1 MKRIALLLSVV
12 CLAASAQSPPSTGS
26 VISTLLIL
34 DDSQYVGQPCTL
46 YAQNLQNPL
55 TGHIIGC
62 LNIGGNFKISVI
74 GSYAVM
80 NTGSGGSPAWGLI
93 TGTLS
98 NQADLQA
105 ALNAKQNLLTLP
117 LSVANGGTGTSSP
130 SLLPG
135 TNVTITGSWPN
146 QTVNS
151 TASGTGTVT
160 HTVGALTSGQLII
173 GNGAADVKVGDLSG
187 DVSTS
192 GTTTAT
198 LAAVG
203 SSGSCGDTTHSC
215 GITVDTKGRVTAHT
229 NNAITGGTSFQS
241 AGVLASRP
249 ATCTAGSGVYQYF
262 ATDQPLGQQ
271 WYYCSATNAWTQF
284 LLLGSSA
291 LQFTAGALDINLG
304 IIPRITNFSDI
315 AVGWR
320 FKAGMDLLEQSNCA
334 SAGTV
339 PSAGNLHFCADTNDN
354 LYQVNSAG
362 TATQLSGGG
371 GSKTWVK
378 ASTSAGTIASGSTDV
393 PWNTNDSSNTGSGVT
408 HSTSVNPERFTAAT
422 AGYYHGYCSIA
433 GGGFSGSALIVSV
446 IYNNGTD
453 HAVTSPLVGTT
464 ADGGMTAPFSLHMA
478 VGDYVKCNTNST
490 SSITVTSDATNFVIE
505 N

>member
-1 MKRIALLLSVV
+1 VVDGKWTAAGGTSGMIAAAIVFSNAAIADNRLGQVFGNGGGGGGAVSSVFGRTGAV
-12 CLAASAQSPPSTGS
+12 SAQTGDYTAAQ
-26 VISTLLIL
+26 VTNAAATNAANTFGAFTQTFTNSTLLIPSTAAAAPTANASIAF
-34 DDSQYVGQPCTL
+34 DSTTHTYQFGSNGSTLAMSYFTGAPPASGNCVQTGASSYQLTSTGAPCGAGGSGIT
-46 YAQNLQNPL
+46 QL
-55 TGHIIGC
+55 TGDVTAGP
-62 LNIGGNFKISVI
+62 G
-74 GSYAVM
+74 
-80 NTGSGGSPAWGLI
+80 TGS
-93 TGTLS
+93 
-98 NQADLQA
+98 QA
-105 ALNAKQNLLTLP
+105 
-117 LSVANGGTGTSSP
+117 
-130 SLLPG
+130 
-135 TNVTITGSWPN
+135 
-146 QTVNS
+146 
-151 TASGTGTVT
+151 
-160 HTVGALTSGQLII
+160 
-173 GNGAADVKVGDLSG
+173 
-187 DVSTS
+187 
-192 GTTTAT
+192 AT

-203 SSGSCGDTTHSC
+203 SSGTCGDTTHSC

-271 WYYCSATNAWTQF
+271 WYYCGSTPNTWVQSI
-284 LLLGSSA
+284 LLGSSA

-320 FKAGMDLLEQSNCA
+320 FKAGMDLLEQSDCA
-334 SAGTV
+334 SAGTT
-339 PSAGNLHFCADTNDN
+339 PSAGNLHFCADPSTDSF
-354 LYQVNSAG
+354 YAVTSAG
-362 TATQLSGGG
+362 VATKLGGG
-371 GSKTWVK
+371 GSKTWIK

-464 ADGGMTAPFSLHMA
+464 TDGGMTAPFSLHMA